1 MKIPATHMTLCK
13 EIIESWLKKKS
24 NYIVVAPPMSA
35 SRSFFKKLS
44 EDEVIFS
51 FLGQDL
57 HSLAIAKMDTD
68 DFRSEILFAR
78 KVAEKWGVLASCSS
92 MESDP
97 VTVLNAATIAVLE
110 RKRIPI
116 IIIHRFHEA
125 LQNLGER
132 IGTVLRNLEHDMGL
146 KTVVELPISLPVLRE
161 RWELSN
167 KAKSP
172 FLASDWGQG
181 HRSKCLKGL
190 NEGEVGILL
199 SENGAKND
207 LALDVQRITG
217 GLAEIVHDLAED
229 LVRVGR
235 GGLEPFIKSR
245 TKELCERLVDWLDAS
260 AESHTYKKLVAKS
273 LTSKL
278 DQKESAT
285 LFSHDWGGLILNKD
299 GVLNFKMLGWE
310 CLARLSF
317 VGDSSAVTSAEE
329 LISSKNYQGAI
340 DLIKIY
346 QSDESIDSPAWLLM
360 GKILSACKVFSNI
373 FDNDEDWR
381 LAKNIIDEL
390 KDLDASQRFGFD
402 LSINCLIRWE
412 SLANL
417 MCDYF
422 LSSKLD
428 SRLRFEQYVC
438 GELPAR
444 GTLAFWQLLHVR
456 LEHAKGLPAFQ
467 ALQSVVTHPE
477 AMLQVY
483 ANDRLGLCFWKA
495 ERLSEAEVEKV
506 SGFIKMQFRPP
517 SSNAVLGFAELIY
530 ISSCRESELPE
541 DQRLVSDYNEM
552 QKYLELYEVRKRQVH
567 STSFVSL
574 GDWSNYSE
582 LCDKMLNKISKLYGE
597 NPKNLVLPSAE
608 SILVLA
614 LTSLKSIA
622 RA

>member
-1 MKIPATHMTLCK
+1 MKLPETHMILCK
-13 EIIESWLKKKS
+13 EIIESWVKKKS

-51 FLGQDL
+51 YIGKEL

-68 DFRSEILFAR
+68 DFRSEIIFAR
-78 KVAEKWGVLASCSS
+78 KVADKWGVAGCFSDL
-92 MESDP
+92 ETDP
-97 VTVLNAATIAVLE
+97 VTVLNNATIAVIE
-110 RKRIPI
+110 KKRIPI

-167 KAKSP
+167 KVKSP

-190 NEGEVGILL
+190 SEGEVAVLL
-199 SENGAKND
+199 SESGARNE
-207 LALDVQRITG
+207 LASDVQRITG
-217 GLAEIVHDLAED
+217 GLTEIVHDLVED
-229 LVRVGR
+229 LVRIGR

-260 AESHTYKKLVAKS
+260 SESHTYKKLVAKA
-273 LTSKL
+273 LNTKL
-278 DQKESAT
+278 DQKEFAT
-285 LFSHDWGGLILNKD
+285 LFSHDWGSLILGRD
-299 GVLNFKMLGWE
+299 GLLNFKMLGWE
-310 CLARLSF
+310 CLARLSSA
-317 VGDSSAVTSAEE
+317 GDNSAVIAAEE
-329 LISSKNYQGAI
+329 LIASKNYQGAI
-340 DLIKIY
+340 DLVRLF
-346 QSDESIDSPAWLLM
+346 QSDEAIDSGAWLLM
-360 GKILSACKVFSNI
+360 GKILTVCKVFNNI
-373 FDNDEDWR
+373 FSSDEGWR
-381 LAKNIIDEL
+381 EVKSIIEEF
-390 KDLDASQRFGFD
+390 KSLDAAQQIGFD
-402 LSINCLIRWE
+402 GSISGVLEWE
-412 SLANL
+412 SLSDL

-422 LSSKLD
+422 LRAKLD
-428 SRLRFEQYVC
+428 SKLRFEQYVC
-438 GELPAR
+438 GELSVK

-456 LEHAKGLPAFQ
+456 LENAKGMPAFQ

-483 ANDRLGLCFWKA
+483 ASEKLGVCFWKS
-495 ERLSEAEVEKV
+495 EKLTEAEVAKI
-506 SGFIKMQFRPP
+506 SDFIKMQFRPP
-517 SSNAVLGFAELIY
+517 SKGAVLGFAELIY

-541 DQRLVSDYNEM
+541 SQRLISDYQEM

-567 STSFVSL
+567 STSFVSAD
-574 GDWSNYSE
+574 DWGNYSQ
-582 LCDKMLNKISKLYGE
+582 LCEGMLGKVSKLCGE
-597 NPKNLVLPSAE
+597 NPKSIILPSAD
-608 SILVLA
+608 SILALA
-614 LTSLKSIA
+614 LSSLKRVA